1 MALKEVEIKQKISLG
16 KKAEY
21 NDTPNLYLAA
31 TVAKTGYWQVNRLVN
46 GKRHKCNIGKYPD
59 LSSKDARRLAPTI
72 YDLLAYTDAKHLKS
86 LCEITSE
93 PDRIKGFITGDAQ
106 TIKKVAPNFEEYAR
120 EWWETNIKP
129 SSLDP
134 KTIRQKIQQLES
146 YAFPVLGAKP
156 INRVTFEDIRKLI
169 HPMWI
174 RNGERGGRKAGNET
188 AGRLLGIIREIFRVA
203 INDRLNT
210 LVEFNPAPTARD
222 FPKQRN
228 EKRHYRSLDYKD
240 APHFWNWLQNE
251 SNASKITKVATAVV
265 FILGKRQKEVRFLKW
280 EYIDFKNAV
289 YNAPGWFVDPE
300 LMREVHYTKNG
311 DAHSTPI
318 PSRLMAMLD
327 ELRDITANNQYA
339 LSLHPT
345 KPLSNNTIAKCVSTY
360 KPASN
365 PEMTLNAHGARGTL
379 TQWIEDVERP
389 REGIVK
395 KLILQ
400 HTLDALEQAYSVD
413 PSKRVPVEDE
423 RREILQKWE
432 DYIAGTND

>member
-1 MALKEVEIKQKISLG
+1 MPILKEVEIKGFINLG
-16 KKAEY
+16 IKKRY
-21 NDTPNLYLAA
+21 RDNQNLYLE
-31 TVAKTGYWQVNRLVN
+31 TTKAKTAYWEVLRHVE
-46 GKRHKCNIGKYPD
+46 GKLAYCRIGKYPD
-59 LSSKDARRLAPTI
+59 LSTKDARRLAPTI
-72 YDLLAYTDAKHLKS
+72 YDLLAHADAKHLKK
-86 LCEITSE
+86 LCDISTD
-93 PDRIKGFITGDAQ
+93 PDRIKQFVTGEVQ
-106 TIKKVAPNFEEYAR
+106 TIKKIAPNFEDYAR

-203 INDRLNT
+203 INDRSNT

-318 PSRLMAMLD
+318 PSRLMDMLD
-327 ELRDITANNQYA
+327 EIREITADNQYA

-345 KPLSNNTIAKCVSTY
+345 KPLSNNTIAKCVGIY

-365 PEMTLNAHGARGTL
+365 PETTINAHGARGTL
-379 TQWIEDVERP
+379 DQWVEDVERP
-389 REGIVK
+389 REGLLK
-395 KLILQ
+395 KLLLQ
-400 HTLDALEQAYSVD
+400 HRLNELEKAYSVD
-413 PSKRVPVEDE
+413 PDKRVPVEDE

-432 DYIAGTND
+432 DYVMEK